1 MSVSLYYLRKFG
13 LSLPLA
19 ISLAIDDIEFLDLFL
34 EDNPKLTNKLSSGK
48 IKRLR
53 DYFIKFLP
61 CLSKSTDIF
70 DDVCMLEC
78 VDCEGKD
85 DYYKGIRLKIFKKT
99 QSISEFNRLFETL
112 DWEKEGL
119 LGSSKKLKKKIS
131 EYYKILG
138 KTEKQLEVLKWRNFA
153 YFLNNTFVNN
163 SEIETFGL
171 DKQILQILIAD
182 GFLQLDK
189 NGEYTMLA
197 IDSLSFPEVLINTF
211 NLNKNFYD
219 LNKINSQDESQ
230 DDIQDDNQDDN
241 QDDIQ
246 DDNQIDMESVTLEDF
261 LKSDFKNKDYL
272 ILRLKGKTLQE
283 IGDVFGVTRER
294 VRQVLKKI
302 VREMPH
308 INEIDK
314 YRDFFTNYRISK
326 DLFINVFCSNEYIYE
341 LLSLLYKKGTKSL
354 ESDILEGKFDEN
366 AKQFLLDSSGTYLL
380 KNNRKQ
386 LSREYII
393 IDILQRNRNLQ
404 KYFSLDD
411 IFYLYTEEVGNNEKL
426 KIKSTRS
433 LSALLDRYS
442 NIIFSFRE
450 GYRFHGIDCNT
461 EIKQKLVEVF
471 DSIPDGAY
479 DMNWIYEKNPVLMK
493 ELDILNGYEL
503 HFFCKKYKI
512 LSNTVTLGRN
522 PGFVKGKLTKREY
535 ILLEL
540 KKFNGSSLDEFI
552 DYMVRNYGFNGD
564 TLIAYVLSEFT
575 NHIQNRVVYFEQD
588 QYYTQVS
595 ALKESL
601 RDDIYEKNEFY
612 SIVKRDLNLN
622 EVNSELVLNLGFV
635 EKGGIVVKQKYR
647 SGMEA
652 FTTYILS
659 HKIFHVEDKPIFKT
673 TEYYSSIQRLES
685 ELKILKISETSYI
698 NVEHL
703 ENRGFDKKKLLQFIS
718 RINDFTSEGEY
729 FSIISLINNGFSD
742 SLLEDGFELISL
754 DRLISTSNEVR
765 AVSVGFPNL
774 YCRSKTK
781 RNLNEFLIDELLK
794 CESANLEDFTDDIN
808 SKYGLNLDE
817 YSVRMKL
824 VEEGAYYSDILNKA
838 YILKEEYLDEVYG
851 K

>member
-19 ISLAIDDIEFLDLFL
+19 ISLAIDDVEFLDLFL
-34 EDNPKLTNKLSSGK
+34 EDNPKLTNKFSSGK
-48 IKRLR
+48 IKKLK
-53 DYFIKFLP
+53 DYFINSLP
-61 CLSKSTDIF
+61 LLSKSTDIF
-70 DDVCMLEC
+70 DDVCMLDC
-78 VDCEGKD
+78 VDYEEKD
-85 DYYKGIRLKIFKKT
+85 SDYKGIRLKIFKRT
-99 QSISEFNRLFETL
+99 QSISEFNRLFETV

-119 LGSSKKLKKKIS
+119 LDSSKKLKKKIS
-131 EYYKILG
+131 EYYEILG
-138 KTEKQLEVLKWRNFA
+138 KTENQLEMLKWKNFT

-163 SEIETFGL
+163 SEIETLGL
-171 DKQILQILIAD
+171 DKQILQVLIAD

-219 LNKINSQDESQ
+219 LNKINSQDDS
-230 DDIQDDNQDDN
+230 
-241 QDDIQ
+241 Q

-294 VRQVLKKI
+294 VRQKLQKI
-302 VREMPH
+302 ARDIPR
-308 INEIDK
+308 INEIER
-314 YRDFFTNYRISK
+314 YREFFTNYRISK
-326 DLFINVFCSNEYIYE
+326 DLFINVFCSNEYVYE
-341 LLSLLYKKGTKSL
+341 LLSLLYKKGTESL
-354 ESDILEGKFDEN
+354 ESDILEGKFDED
-366 AKQFLLDSSGTYLL
+366 AKQFLLESSGTYLL
-380 KNNRKQ
+380 NNNRKK

-393 IDILQRNRNLQ
+393 IDILQRNKKLQ

-450 GYRFHGIDCNT
+450 GYRFHGIDYNN
-461 EIKQKLVEVF
+461 EIRQKLVEVF
-471 DSIPDGAY
+471 DLIADGAY

-564 TLIAYVLSEFT
+564 TLTAYVLSEFT

-612 SIVKRDLNLN
+612 SIVRRDLNLN
-622 EVNSELVLNLGFV
+622 EINSELVLNLGFV
-635 EKGGIVVKQKYR
+635 EKGGIIVKQKYR

-659 HKIFHVEDKPIFKT
+659 HKIFHVGDKPIFRT
-673 TEYYSSIQRLES
+673 NEYYSSIQRLES
-685 ELKILKISETSYI
+685 ELQILKISETSYI

-718 RINDFTSEGEY
+718 RVIDFTSDGEY

-754 DRLISTSNEVR
+754 DRLISTSDEVK
-765 AVSVGFPNL
+765 AVSVGFPNI

-781 RNLNEFLIDELLK
+781 KNLNEFLIDELLK

-817 YSVRMKL
+817 YSVRVKL
-824 VEEGAYYSDILNKA
+824 VEEGAYYSDILNKV

>member
-19 ISLAIDDIEFLDLFL
+19 ISLAIDDVEFLDLFL
-34 EDNPKLTNKLSSGK
+34 EDNPKLTNKFSSSK
-48 IKRLR
+48 IKKLR

-78 VDCEGKD
+78 VDYEEKD
-85 DYYKGIRLKIFKKT
+85 GYYKGIRLKIFKKT
-99 QSISEFNRLFETL
+99 QSISEFNRLFETV

-119 LGSSKKLKKKIS
+119 LDSSKKLKKKIS

-163 SEIETFGL
+163 SEIETLGL
-171 DKQILQILIAD
+171 DNQILQILIAD

-219 LNKINSQDESQ
+219 LNKTNSQDESQ
-230 DDIQDDNQDDN
+230 DDK
-241 QDDIQ
+241 
-246 DDNQIDMESVTLEDF
+246 QIDIESVTLEDF

-272 ILRLKGKTLQE
+272 ILRIKGKTLQE

-308 INEIDK
+308 INEIER

-326 DLFINVFCSNEYIYE
+326 DLFINVIYSDGRVYE

-366 AKQFLLDSSGTYLL
+366 AKQSLLDSSGTYLL

-411 IFYLYTEEVGNNEKL
+411 IFYLYTEEIGNNEKL
-426 KIKSTRS
+426 KIKSTKS

-450 GYRFHGIDCNT
+450 GYRFHGVDYNP

-471 DSIPDGAY
+471 DSISDGAY
-479 DMNWIYEKNPVLMK
+479 DMNWIYKKNPVLMK

-512 LSNTVTLGRN
+512 LSNAVTLGRN

-552 DYMVRNYGFNGD
+552 DYMISHYGFNSD
-564 TLIAYVLSEFT
+564 TLTAYVLSEFT
-575 NHIQNRVVYFEQD
+575 NHIQNRVVYFEQN
-588 QYYTQVS
+588 QYYTQAS
-595 ALKESL
+595 ALKENL
-601 RDDIYEKNEFY
+601 RDEIYEKNEFY
-612 SIVKRDLNLN
+612 SIVKRNLNLT
-622 EVNSELVLNLGFV
+622 EVNSTLILNLGFV

-647 SGMEA
+647 SAMEA

-673 TEYYSSIQRLES
+673 NEYYSSIQRLES

-718 RINDFTSEGEY
+718 RVVDFTSDGEY

-754 DRLISTSNEVR
+754 DRLISTSDEVK
-765 AVSVGFPNL
+765 AVSVGFPNI

-781 RNLNEFLIDELLK
+781 KNLNEFLIDELLK

>member
-19 ISLAIDDIEFLDLFL
+19 ISLAIDDVEFLDLFL
-34 EDNPKLTNKLSSGK
+34 EDNPKLTNKFSSSK
-48 IKRLR
+48 IKKLR

-78 VDCEGKD
+78 VDYEEKD
-85 DYYKGIRLKIFKKT
+85 GYYKGIRLKIFKKT
-99 QSISEFNRLFETL
+99 QSISEFNRLFETV

-119 LGSSKKLKKKIS
+119 LDSSKKLKKKIS

-163 SEIETFGL
+163 SEIETLGL
-171 DKQILQILIAD
+171 DNQILQILIAD

-219 LNKINSQDESQ
+219 LNKTNSQDESQ
-230 DDIQDDNQDDN
+230 DDK
-241 QDDIQ
+241 
-246 DDNQIDMESVTLEDF
+246 QIDIESVTLEDF

-272 ILRLKGKTLQE
+272 ILRIKGKTLQE

-308 INEIDK
+308 INEIER

-326 DLFINVFCSNEYIYE
+326 DLFINVIYSDGRVYE

-366 AKQFLLDSSGTYLL
+366 AKQSLLDSSGTYLL

-411 IFYLYTEEVGNNEKL
+411 IFYLYTEEIGNNEKL
-426 KIKSTRS
+426 KIKSTKS

-450 GYRFHGIDCNT
+450 GYRFHGVDYNP

-471 DSIPDGAY
+471 DSISDGAY
-479 DMNWIYEKNPVLMK
+479 DMNWIYKKNPVLMK

-512 LSNTVTLGRN
+512 LSNAVTLGRN

-552 DYMVRNYGFNGD
+552 DYMISHYGFNSD
-564 TLIAYVLSEFT
+564 TLTAYVLSEFT
-575 NHIQNRVVYFEQD
+575 NHIQNRVVYFEQN
-588 QYYTQVS
+588 QYYTQAS
-595 ALKESL
+595 ALKENL
-601 RDDIYEKNEFY
+601 RDEIYEKNEFY
-612 SIVKRDLNLN
+612 SIVKRNLNLT
-622 EVNSELVLNLGFV
+622 EVNSKLILNLGFV
-635 EKGGIVVKQKYR
+635 EKGGIVIKQKYR
-647 SGMEA
+647 SAM
-652 FTTYILS
+652 
-659 HKIFHVEDKPIFKT
+659 
-673 TEYYSSIQRLES
+673 
-685 ELKILKISETSYI
+685 
-698 NVEHL
+698 
-703 ENRGFDKKKLLQFIS
+703 
-718 RINDFTSEGEY
+718 
-729 FSIISLINNGFSD
+729 
-742 SLLEDGFELISL
+742 
-754 DRLISTSNEVR
+754 
-765 AVSVGFPNL
+765 
-774 YCRSKTK
+774 
-781 RNLNEFLIDELLK
+781 
-794 CESANLEDFTDDIN
+794 
-808 SKYGLNLDE
+808 
-817 YSVRMKL
+817 
-824 VEEGAYYSDILNKA
+824 
-838 YILKEEYLDEVYG
+838 
-851 K
+851 

>member
-19 ISLAIDDIEFLDLFL
+19 ISLAIDDVEFLDLFL
-34 EDNPKLTNKLSSGK
+34 EDNPKLTNKFSSSK
-48 IKRLR
+48 IKKLR

-78 VDCEGKD
+78 VDYEEKD
-85 DYYKGIRLKIFKKT
+85 GYYKGIRLKIFKKT
-99 QSISEFNRLFETL
+99 QSISEFNRLFETV

-119 LGSSKKLKKKIS
+119 LDSSKKLKKKIS

-163 SEIETFGL
+163 SEIETLGL
-171 DKQILQILIAD
+171 DNQILQILIAD

-219 LNKINSQDESQ
+219 LNKTNSQDESQ
-230 DDIQDDNQDDN
+230 DDK
-241 QDDIQ
+241 
-246 DDNQIDMESVTLEDF
+246 QIDIESVTLEDF

-272 ILRLKGKTLQE
+272 ILRIKGKTLQE

-308 INEIDK
+308 INEIER

-326 DLFINVFCSNEYIYE
+326 DLFINVIYSDGRVYE

-366 AKQFLLDSSGTYLL
+366 AKQSLLDSSGTYLL

-411 IFYLYTEEVGNNEKL
+411 IFYLYTEEIGNNEKL
-426 KIKSTRS
+426 KIKSTKS

-450 GYRFHGIDCNT
+450 GYRFHGVDYNP

-471 DSIPDGAY
+471 DSISDGAY
-479 DMNWIYEKNPVLMK
+479 DMNWIYKKNPVLMK

-512 LSNTVTLGRN
+512 LSNAVTLGRN

-552 DYMVRNYGFNGD
+552 DYMISHYGFNSD
-564 TLIAYVLSEFT
+564 TLTAYVLSEFT
-575 NHIQNRVVYFEQD
+575 NHIQNRVVYFEQN
-588 QYYTQVS
+588 QYYTQAS
-595 ALKESL
+595 ALKENL
-601 RDDIYEKNEFY
+601 RDEIYEKNEFY
-612 SIVKRDLNLN
+612 SIVKRNLNLT
-622 EVNSELVLNLGFV
+622 EVNSKLILNLGFV

-647 SGMEA
+647 SAMEA

-673 TEYYSSIQRLES
+673 NEYYSSIQRLES

-718 RINDFTSEGEY
+718 RVVDFTSDGEY

-754 DRLISTSNEVR
+754 DRLISTSDEVK
-765 AVSVGFPNL
+765 AVSVGFPNI

-781 RNLNEFLIDELLK
+781 KNLNEFLIDELLK

>member
-308 INEIDK
+308 INEIEK

>member
-19 ISLAIDDIEFLDLFL
+19 ISLAIDDVEFLDLFL
-34 EDNPKLTNKLSSGK
+34 EDNPKLTNKFSSGK

-230 DDIQDDNQDDN
+230 DDNQDDN

-308 INEIDK
+308 INEIEK

-326 DLFINVFCSNEYIYE
+326 ELFINVFCSNEYIYE

-652 FTTYILS
+652 ITTYILS

-718 RINDFTSEGEY
+718 RIIDFTSDGEY
-729 FSIISLINNGFSD
+729 FSIISLINNGFND

-754 DRLISTSNEVR
+754 DRLISTSDEVR

-781 RNLNEFLIDELLK
+781 RNLNDFLIDELLK

-808 SKYGLNLDE
+808 AKYGLNLDE

>member
-19 ISLAIDDIEFLDLFL
+19 ISLAIDDVEFLDLFL
-34 EDNPKLTNKLSSGK
+34 EDNPKLTNKFSSSK
-48 IKRLR
+48 IKKLR

-78 VDCEGKD
+78 VDYEEKD
-85 DYYKGIRLKIFKKT
+85 GYYKGIRLKIFKKT
-99 QSISEFNRLFETL
+99 QSISEFNRLFETV

-119 LGSSKKLKKKIS
+119 LDSSKKLKKKIS

-163 SEIETFGL
+163 SEIETLGL
-171 DKQILQILIAD
+171 DNQILQILIAD

-219 LNKINSQDESQ
+219 LNKTNSQDESQ
-230 DDIQDDNQDDN
+230 DDK
-241 QDDIQ
+241 
-246 DDNQIDMESVTLEDF
+246 QIDIESVTLEDF

-272 ILRLKGKTLQE
+272 ILRIKGKTLQE

-308 INEIDK
+308 INEIER

-326 DLFINVFCSNEYIYE
+326 DLFINVIYSDGRVYE

-366 AKQFLLDSSGTYLL
+366 AKQSLLDSSGTYLL

-411 IFYLYTEEVGNNEKL
+411 IFYLYTEEIGNNEKL
-426 KIKSTRS
+426 KIKSTKS

-450 GYRFHGIDCNT
+450 GYRFHGVDYNP

-471 DSIPDGAY
+471 DSISDGAY
-479 DMNWIYEKNPVLMK
+479 DMNWIYKKNPVLMK

-512 LSNTVTLGRN
+512 LSNAVTLGRN

-552 DYMVRNYGFNGD
+552 DYMISHYGFNSD
-564 TLIAYVLSEFT
+564 TLTAYVLSEFT
-575 NHIQNRVVYFEQD
+575 NHIQNRVVYFEQN
-588 QYYTQVS
+588 QYYTQAS
-595 ALKESL
+595 ALKENL
-601 RDDIYEKNEFY
+601 RDEIYEKNEFY
-612 SIVKRDLNLN
+612 SIVKRNLNLT
-622 EVNSELVLNLGFV
+622 EVNSKLILNLGFV

-647 SGMEA
+647 SAMEA

-673 TEYYSSIQRLES
+673 NEYYSSIQRLES

-718 RINDFTSEGEY
+718 RVVDFTSDGEY

-754 DRLISTSNEVR
+754 DRLISTSDEVK
-765 AVSVGFPNL
+765 AVSVGFPNI

-781 RNLNEFLIDELLK
+781 KNLNEFLIDELLK

-824 VEEGAYYSDILNKA
+824 VEEGAYYSDRLNKA

>member
-19 ISLAIDDIEFLDLFL
+19 ISLAIDDVEFLDLFL
-34 EDNPKLTNKLSSGK
+34 EDNPKLTNKFSSGK
-48 IKRLR
+48 IKKLK
-53 DYFIKFLP
+53 DYFINSLP
-61 CLSKSTDIF
+61 LLSKSTDIF
-70 DDVCMLEC
+70 DDVCMLDC
-78 VDCEGKD
+78 VDYEEKD
-85 DYYKGIRLKIFKKT
+85 SDYKGIRLKIFKRT
-99 QSISEFNRLFETL
+99 QSISEFNRLFETV

-119 LGSSKKLKKKIS
+119 LDSSKKLKKKIS
-131 EYYKILG
+131 EYYEILG
-138 KTEKQLEVLKWRNFA
+138 KTENQLEMLKWKNFT

-163 SEIETFGL
+163 SEIETLGL
-171 DKQILQILIAD
+171 DKQILQVLIAD

-219 LNKINSQDESQ
+219 LNKINSQDDS
-230 DDIQDDNQDDN
+230 
-241 QDDIQ
+241 Q

-294 VRQVLKKI
+294 VRQKLQKI
-302 VREMPH
+302 ARDIPR
-308 INEIDK
+308 INEIER
-314 YRDFFTNYRISK
+314 YREFFTNYRISK
-326 DLFINVFCSNEYIYE
+326 DLFINVFCSNEYVYE
-341 LLSLLYKKGTKSL
+341 LLSLLYKKGTESL
-354 ESDILEGKFDEN
+354 ESDILEGKFDED
-366 AKQFLLDSSGTYLL
+366 AKQFLLESSGTYLL
-380 KNNRKQ
+380 NNNRKK

-393 IDILQRNRNLQ
+393 IDILQRNKKLQ

-450 GYRFHGIDCNT
+450 GYRFHGIDYNN
-461 EIKQKLVEVF
+461 EIRQKLVEVF
-471 DSIPDGAY
+471 DLIADGAY

-564 TLIAYVLSEFT
+564 TLTAYVLSEFT

-612 SIVKRDLNLN
+612 SIVRRNLNLN
-622 EVNSELVLNLGFV
+622 EINSELVLNLGFV
-635 EKGGIVVKQKYR
+635 EKGGIIVKQKYR

-659 HKIFHVEDKPIFKT
+659 HKIFHVGDKPIFRT
-673 TEYYSSIQRLES
+673 NEYYSSIQRLES
-685 ELKILKISETSYI
+685 ELQILKISETSYI

-718 RINDFTSEGEY
+718 RVIDFTSDGEY

-754 DRLISTSNEVR
+754 DRLISTSDEVK
-765 AVSVGFPNL
+765 AVSVGFPNI

-781 RNLNEFLIDELLK
+781 KNLNEFLIDELLK

-817 YSVRMKL
+817 YSVRVKL
-824 VEEGAYYSDILNKA
+824 VEEGAYYSDILNKV

>member
-19 ISLAIDDIEFLDLFL
+19 ISLAIDDVEFLDLFL
-34 EDNPKLTNKLSSGK
+34 EDNPKLTNKFSSSK
-48 IKRLR
+48 IKKLR

-78 VDCEGKD
+78 VDYEEKD
-85 DYYKGIRLKIFKKT
+85 GYYKGIRLKIIKKT
-99 QSISEFNRLFETL
+99 QSISEFNRLFETV

-119 LGSSKKLKKKIS
+119 LDSSKKLKKKIS

-163 SEIETFGL
+163 SEIETLGL
-171 DKQILQILIAD
+171 DNQILQILIAD

-219 LNKINSQDESQ
+219 LNKTNSQDESQ
-230 DDIQDDNQDDN
+230 DDK
-241 QDDIQ
+241 
-246 DDNQIDMESVTLEDF
+246 QIDIESVTLEDF

-272 ILRLKGKTLQE
+272 ILRIKGKTLQE

-308 INEIDK
+308 INEIER

-326 DLFINVFCSNEYIYE
+326 DLFINVIYSDGRVYE

-366 AKQFLLDSSGTYLL
+366 AKQSLLDSSGTYLL

-411 IFYLYTEEVGNNEKL
+411 IFYLYTEEIGNNEKL
-426 KIKSTRS
+426 KIKSTKS

-450 GYRFHGIDCNT
+450 GYRFHGVDYNP

-471 DSIPDGAY
+471 DSISDGAY
-479 DMNWIYEKNPVLMK
+479 DMNWIYKKNPVLMK

-512 LSNTVTLGRN
+512 LSNAVTLGRN

-552 DYMVRNYGFNGD
+552 DYMISHYGFNSD
-564 TLIAYVLSEFT
+564 TLTAYVLSEFT
-575 NHIQNRVVYFEQD
+575 NHIQNRVVYFEQN
-588 QYYTQVS
+588 QYYTQAS
-595 ALKESL
+595 ALKENL
-601 RDDIYEKNEFY
+601 RDEIYEKNEFY
-612 SIVKRDLNLN
+612 SIVKRNLNLT
-622 EVNSELVLNLGFV
+622 EVNSKLILNLGFV

-647 SGMEA
+647 SAMEA

-673 TEYYSSIQRLES
+673 NEYYSSIQRLES

-718 RINDFTSEGEY
+718 RVVDFTSDGEY

-754 DRLISTSNEVR
+754 DRLISTSDEVK
-765 AVSVGFPNL
+765 AVSVGFPNI

-781 RNLNEFLIDELLK
+781 KNLNEFLIDELLK

>member
-19 ISLAIDDIEFLDLFL
+19 ISLAIDDVEFLDLFL
-34 EDNPKLTNKLSSGK
+34 EDNPKLTKKFSSNK
-48 IKRLR
+48 IKKLK
-53 DYFIKFLP
+53 DYFINSLP
-61 CLSKSTDIF
+61 PLSKSTDIF
-70 DDVCMLEC
+70 DDVCMLDC
-78 VDCEGKD
+78 VDYEEKD
-85 DYYKGIRLKIFKKT
+85 SDYKGIRLKIFKRT
-99 QSISEFNRLFETL
+99 QSISEFNRLFETV

-119 LGSSKKLKKKIS
+119 LDSSKKLKKKIS

-138 KTEKQLEVLKWRNFA
+138 KTENQLEMLKWKNFA

-163 SEIETFGL
+163 SEIERFGL
-171 DKQILQILIAD
+171 DKQILQVLIAD
-182 GFLQLDK
+182 GYLQFDQ

-197 IDSLSFPEVLINTF
+197 VDNLSFSEVLINTF

-219 LNKINSQDESQ
+219 LNKINSR
-230 DDIQDDNQDDN
+230 DDS
-241 QDDIQ
+241 Q
-246 DDNQIDMESVTLEDF
+246 DDNQIDMDSVTLEDF

-272 ILRLKGKTLQE
+272 ILRLQGKTLQE

-302 VREMPH
+302 VREIPH
-308 INEIDK
+308 INEIEK

-354 ESDILEGKFDEN
+354 ESDILEDKFDEN

-411 IFYLYTEEVGNNEKL
+411 IFYLYTEEIGNNEKL

-450 GYRFHGIDCNT
+450 GYRFHGIDYNP

-471 DSIPDGAY
+471 DSIVDGAY

-552 DYMVRNYGFNGD
+552 DYMVSNYGFNGD

-575 NHIQNRVVYFEQD
+575 NHIQNRVVYFEQN
-588 QYYTQVS
+588 QNYTQVS

-601 RDDIYEKNEFY
+601 RDEIYEKNEFY
-612 SIVKRDLNLN
+612 SIVKRNLNLT

-635 EKGGIVVKQKYR
+635 EKGGIIVRQKYR

-652 FTTYILS
+652 FTAYILS

-703 ENRGFDKKKLLQFIS
+703 ENRGFDKKKFLQFIS
-718 RINDFTSEGEY
+718 RIIDFTRDGEY

-742 SLLEDGFELISL
+742 SLLEEGFELISL
-754 DRLISTSNEVR
+754 DRLISTSDEVKT
-765 AVSVGFPNL
+765 VSVGFPNL

-781 RNLNEFLIDELLK
+781 KNLNEFLIDELLK

-817 YSVRMKL
+817 YIVRMKL

>member
-19 ISLAIDDIEFLDLFL
+19 ISLAIDDVEFLDLFL
-34 EDNPKLTNKLSSGK
+34 EDNPKLTNKFSSGK
-48 IKRLR
+48 IKKLK
-53 DYFIKFLP
+53 DYFINSLP
-61 CLSKSTDIF
+61 LLSKSTDIF
-70 DDVCMLEC
+70 DDVCMLDC
-78 VDCEGKD
+78 VDYEEKD
-85 DYYKGIRLKIFKKT
+85 SDYKGIRLKIFKRT
-99 QSISEFNRLFETL
+99 QSISEFNRLFETV

-119 LGSSKKLKKKIS
+119 LDSSKKLKKKIS
-131 EYYKILG
+131 EYYEILG
-138 KTEKQLEVLKWRNFA
+138 KTENQLEMLKWKNFT

-163 SEIETFGL
+163 SEIETLGL
-171 DKQILQILIAD
+171 DKQILQVLIAD

-219 LNKINSQDESQ
+219 LNKINSQDDS
-230 DDIQDDNQDDN
+230 
-241 QDDIQ
+241 Q

-294 VRQVLKKI
+294 VRQKLQKI
-302 VREMPH
+302 ARDIPR
-308 INEIDK
+308 INEIER
-314 YRDFFTNYRISK
+314 YREFFTNYRISK
-326 DLFINVFCSNEYIYE
+326 DLFINVFCSNEYVYE
-341 LLSLLYKKGTKSL
+341 LLSLLYKKGTESL
-354 ESDILEGKFDEN
+354 ESDILEGKFDED

-380 KNNRKQ
+380 KNNRKK

-393 IDILQRNRNLQ
+393 IDILQRNKKLQ

-450 GYRFHGIDCNT
+450 GYRFHGIDYNN
-461 EIKQKLVEVF
+461 EIRQKLVEVF
-471 DSIPDGAY
+471 DLIADGAY

-564 TLIAYVLSEFT
+564 TLTAYVLSEFT

-612 SIVKRDLNLN
+612 SIVRRDLNLN
-622 EVNSELVLNLGFV
+622 EINSELVLNLGFV
-635 EKGGIVVKQKYR
+635 EKGGIIVKQKYR

-659 HKIFHVEDKPIFKT
+659 HKIFHVGDKPIFRT
-673 TEYYSSIQRLES
+673 NEYYSSIQRLES
-685 ELKILKISETSYI
+685 ELQILKISETSYI

-718 RINDFTSEGEY
+718 RVIDFTSDGEY

-754 DRLISTSNEVR
+754 DRLISTSDEVK
-765 AVSVGFPNL
+765 AVSVGFPNI

-781 RNLNEFLIDELLK
+781 KNLNEFLIDELLK

-817 YSVRMKL
+817 YSVRVKL
-824 VEEGAYYSDILNKA
+824 VEEGAYYSDILNKV

>member
-1 MSVSLYYLRKFG
+1 MSISIYYLRRFG
-13 LSLPLA
+13 MRF
-19 ISLAIDDIEFLDLFL
+19 SLASSLASDDIELLDLFL
-34 EDNPKLTNKLSSGK
+34 EKNNKLSNVFSKQK
-48 IKRLR
+48 IKKLR
-53 DYFIKFLP
+53 GFLFESLP
-61 CLSKSTDIF
+61 ELSQFVDIF
-70 DDVCMLEC
+70 DDIFILEC
-78 VDCEGKD
+78 CGKEL
-85 DYYKGIRLKIFKKT
+85 GNGKIYQRT
-99 QSISEFNRLFETL
+99 HSISDATRLLEL
-112 DWEKEGL
+112 VDWKNEGL
-119 LGSSKKLKKKIS
+119 LSASKKLR
-131 EYYKILG
+131 
-138 KTEKQLEVLKWRNFA
+138 KQLSECSNILKQFNNQLEITRWNHFT
-153 YFLNNTFVNN
+153 YFLKNTFIENSHIENN
-163 SEIETFGL
+163 GL
-171 DKQILQILIAD
+171 DFRVIQQLITEGYLESD
-182 GFLQLDK
+182 QSSK
-189 NGEYTMLA
+189 YTMLA
-197 IDSLSFPEVLINTF
+197 IDNLAFHVELINRF
-211 NLNKNFYD
+211 NLNQKFYH
-219 LNKINSQDESQ
+219 LHKINESK
-230 DDIQDDNQDDN
+230 I
-241 QDDIQ
+241 
-246 DDNQIDMESVTLEDF
+246 IDKKVEEVSIDLEDY
-261 LKSDFKNKDYL
+261 LARDFKYKDYL
-272 ILRLKGKTLQE
+272 ILRMQGKTLQE
-283 IGDVFGVTRER
+283 IGDVYGISRER
-294 VRQVLKKI
+294 VRQVIQKI
-302 VREMPH
+302 VEKMPY
-308 INEIDK
+308 INEVEK
-314 YRDFFTNYRISK
+314 YHEFYTNYSISK
-326 DLFINVFCSNEYIYE
+326 NQFINVFCPDGRIYE
-341 LLSLLYKKGTKSL
+341 LLSLLYKKGIKDL
-354 ESDILEGKFDEN
+354 KSDILEGKFDEN
-366 AKQFLLDSSGTYLL
+366 AKQFMLNSSGTYLL
-380 KNNRKQ
+380 KNNKKK

-393 IDILQRNRNLQ
+393 IDILQRNQKLQ
-404 KYFSLDD
+404 KYFTLDD
-411 IFYLYTEEVGNNEKL
+411 IFYLYAEEVSNNEKL
-426 KIKSTRS
+426 KIKSPRS

-479 DMNWIYEKNPVLMK
+479 DMNWIYENNPVLMK

-503 HFFCKKYKI
+503 HFFCKKNEI

-612 SIVKRDLNLN
+612 SIVRRNLNLN
-622 EVNSELVLNLGFV
+622 EINSELVLNLGFV
-635 EKGGIVVKQKYR
+635 EKGGIIVRQKYR

-659 HKIFHVEDKPIFKT
+659 HKIFHVGDKPIFRT
-673 TEYYSSIQRLES
+673 NEYYNSIQRLES
-685 ELKILKISETSYI
+685 ELQILKISETSYI
-698 NVEHL
+698 NVAHL

-718 RINDFTSEGEY
+718 RVIDFTSDGEY

-754 DRLISTSNEVR
+754 DRLISTSDEVR
-765 AVSVGFPNL
+765 TVSIGFPNV

-781 RNLNEFLIDELLK
+781 KNLNEFLIDELFK

-808 SKYGLNLDE
+808 SKYGLDLDE
-817 YSVRMKL
+817 YSVRMRL
-824 VEEGAYYSDILNKA
+824 IEGGAYYSDILNKA

>member
-19 ISLAIDDIEFLDLFL
+19 ISLAIDDVEFLDLFL
-34 EDNPKLTNKLSSGK
+34 EDNPKLTKKFSSNK
-48 IKRLR
+48 IKKLK
-53 DYFIKFLP
+53 DYFINSLP
-61 CLSKSTDIF
+61 PLSKSTDIF
-70 DDVCMLEC
+70 DDVCMLDC
-78 VDCEGKD
+78 VDYEEKD
-85 DYYKGIRLKIFKKT
+85 SDYKGIRLKIFKRT
-99 QSISEFNRLFETL
+99 QSISEFNRLFETV

-119 LGSSKKLKKKIS
+119 LDSYKKLKKKIS

-219 LNKINSQDESQ
+219 LNKINSQDDSQDNSQ
-230 DDIQDDNQDDN
+230 DDS
-241 QDDIQ
+241 Q

-283 IGDVFGVTRER
+283 IGVVFGVTRER
-294 VRQVLKKI
+294 VRQKLQKI
-302 VREMPH
+302 ARDIPR
-308 INEIDK
+308 INEIER
-314 YRDFFTNYRISK
+314 YREFFTNYRISK
-326 DLFINVFCSNEYIYE
+326 DLFINVFCSNEYVYE
-341 LLSLLYKKGTKSL
+341 LLSLLYKKGTESL
-354 ESDILEGKFDEN
+354 ESDILEGKFDED

-393 IDILQRNRNLQ
+393 IDILQRNKKLQ

-450 GYRFHGIDCNT
+450 GYRFHGIDYNN
-461 EIKQKLVEVF
+461 EIRQKLVEVF
-471 DSIPDGAY
+471 DLIADGAY

-512 LSNTVTLGRN
+512 LSNTITLGRN

-564 TLIAYVLSEFT
+564 TLTAYVLSEFT

-612 SIVKRDLNLN
+612 SIVRRDLNLN
-622 EVNSELVLNLGFV
+622 EINSELVLNLGFV

-659 HKIFHVEDKPIFKT
+659 HKIFHVGDKPIFKT
-673 TEYYSSIQRLES
+673 NEYYSSIQRLES

-718 RINDFTSEGEY
+718 RVIDFTSDGEY
-729 FSIISLINNGFSD
+729 FSIISLINKGFSD

-754 DRLISTSNEVR
+754 DRLISTSDEVK
-765 AVSVGFPNL
+765 AVSVGFPNI

-781 RNLNEFLIDELLK
+781 KNLNEFLIDELLK

-817 YSVRMKL
+817 YSVRVKL

>member
-230 DDIQDDNQDDN
+230 DDNQDDN

-308 INEIDK
+308 INEIEK

>member
-19 ISLAIDDIEFLDLFL
+19 ISLAIDDVEFLDLFL
-34 EDNPKLTNKLSSGK
+34 EDNPKLTKKFSSNK
-48 IKRLR
+48 IKKLK
-53 DYFIKFLP
+53 DYFINSLP
-61 CLSKSTDIF
+61 PLSKSTDIF
-70 DDVCMLEC
+70 DDVCMLDC
-78 VDCEGKD
+78 VDYEEKD
-85 DYYKGIRLKIFKKT
+85 SDYKGIRLKIFKRT
-99 QSISEFNRLFETL
+99 QSISEFNRLFETV

-119 LGSSKKLKKKIS
+119 LDSYKKLKKKIS

-138 KTEKQLEVLKWRNFA
+138 KTEKQLEVLKWRNFD

-219 LNKINSQDESQ
+219 LNKINSQDDSQDNSQ
-230 DDIQDDNQDDN
+230 DDS
-241 QDDIQ
+241 Q

-283 IGDVFGVTRER
+283 IGVVFGVTRER
-294 VRQVLKKI
+294 VRQKLQKI
-302 VREMPH
+302 ARDIPR
-308 INEIDK
+308 INEIER
-314 YRDFFTNYRISK
+314 YREFFTNYRISK
-326 DLFINVFCSNEYIYE
+326 DLFINVFCSNEYVYE
-341 LLSLLYKKGTKSL
+341 LLSLLYKKGTESL
-354 ESDILEGKFDEN
+354 ESDILEGKFDED

-393 IDILQRNRNLQ
+393 IDILQRNKKLQ

-450 GYRFHGIDCNT
+450 GYRFHGIDYNN
-461 EIKQKLVEVF
+461 EIRQKLVEVF
-471 DSIPDGAY
+471 DLIADGAY

-512 LSNTVTLGRN
+512 LSNTITLGRN

-564 TLIAYVLSEFT
+564 TLTAYVLSEFT

-612 SIVKRDLNLN
+612 SIVRRDLNLN
-622 EVNSELVLNLGFV
+622 EINSELVLNLGFV

-659 HKIFHVEDKPIFKT
+659 HKIFHVGDKPIFKT
-673 TEYYSSIQRLES
+673 NEYYSSIQRLES

-718 RINDFTSEGEY
+718 RVIDFTSDGEY
-729 FSIISLINNGFSD
+729 FSIISLINKGFSD

-754 DRLISTSNEVR
+754 DRLISTSDEVK
-765 AVSVGFPNL
+765 AVSVGFPNI

-781 RNLNEFLIDELLK
+781 KNLNEFLIDELLK

-817 YSVRMKL
+817 YSVRVKL

>member
-19 ISLAIDDIEFLDLFL
+19 ISLAIDDVEFLDLFL
-34 EDNPKLTNKLSSGK
+34 EDNPKLTNKFSSGK
-48 IKRLR
+48 IKKLK
-53 DYFIKFLP
+53 DYFINSLP
-61 CLSKSTDIF
+61 LLSKSTDIF
-70 DDVCMLEC
+70 DDVCMLDC
-78 VDCEGKD
+78 VDYEEKD
-85 DYYKGIRLKIFKKT
+85 SDYKGIRLKIFKRT
-99 QSISEFNRLFETL
+99 QSISEFNRLFETV

-119 LGSSKKLKKKIS
+119 LDSSKKLKKKIS
-131 EYYKILG
+131 EYYEILG
-138 KTEKQLEVLKWRNFA
+138 KTENQLEMLKWKNFT

-163 SEIETFGL
+163 SEIETLGL
-171 DKQILQILIAD
+171 DKQILQVLIAD

-219 LNKINSQDESQ
+219 LNKINSQDDS
-230 DDIQDDNQDDN
+230 
-241 QDDIQ
+241 Q

-294 VRQVLKKI
+294 VRQKLQKI
-302 VREMPH
+302 ARDIPR
-308 INEIDK
+308 INEIER
-314 YRDFFTNYRISK
+314 YREFFTNYRISK
-326 DLFINVFCSNEYIYE
+326 DLFINVFCSNEYVYE
-341 LLSLLYKKGTKSL
+341 LLSLLYKKGTESL
-354 ESDILEGKFDEN
+354 ESDILEGKFDED

-380 KNNRKQ
+380 KNNRKK

-393 IDILQRNRNLQ
+393 IDILQRNKKLQ

-450 GYRFHGIDCNT
+450 GYRFHGIDYNN
-461 EIKQKLVEVF
+461 EIRQKLVEVF
-471 DSIPDGAY
+471 DLIADGAY

-564 TLIAYVLSEFT
+564 TLTAYVLSEFT

-612 SIVKRDLNLN
+612 SIVRRDLNLN
-622 EVNSELVLNLGFV
+622 EINSELVLNLGFV
-635 EKGGIVVKQKYR
+635 EKGGIIVKQKYR

-659 HKIFHVEDKPIFKT
+659 HKIFRVGDKPIFRT
-673 TEYYSSIQRLES
+673 NEYYSSIQRLES
-685 ELKILKISETSYI
+685 ELQILKISETSYI

-718 RINDFTSEGEY
+718 RVIDFTSDGEY

-754 DRLISTSNEVR
+754 DRLISTSDEVK
-765 AVSVGFPNL
+765 AVSVGFPNI

-781 RNLNEFLIDELLK
+781 KNLNEFLIDELLK

-817 YSVRMKL
+817 YSVRVKL

>member
-19 ISLAIDDIEFLDLFL
+19 ISLAIDDVEFLDLFM
-34 EDNPKLTNKLSSGK
+34 EDNPKLTNKFSRGK
-48 IKRLR
+48 IKKLR
-53 DYFIKFLP
+53 DYFIKSLP
-61 CLSKSTDIF
+61 YLSKSTDIF
-70 DDVCMLEC
+70 DDVCMLEY

-85 DYYKGIRLKIFKKT
+85 DYYKGIRLKIFKIT

-119 LGSSKKLKKKIS
+119 LDSSKKLKKKIS

-138 KTEKQLEVLKWRNFA
+138 KTENQLEVLKWRNFA
-153 YFLNNTFVNN
+153 YFLNNAFVNN

-197 IDSLSFPEVLINTF
+197 IDSLSFPGVLINTF

-219 LNKINSQDESQ
+219 LNKTNNQDDSQ
-230 DDIQDDNQDDN
+230 DDSQDDK
-241 QDDIQ
+241 
-246 DDNQIDMESVTLEDF
+246 QIDIESVTLEDF
-261 LKSDFKNKDYL
+261 LKSDFKNKGYL
-272 ILRLKGKTLQE
+272 ILRIKGKTLQE

-294 VRQVLKKI
+294 VRQVLKNI

-308 INEIDK
+308 INEIER

-326 DLFINVFCSNEYIYE
+326 DLFINVIYSDGRVYE

-380 KNNRKQ
+380 KNDRKK

-393 IDILQRNRNLQ
+393 IDILQRNKNLQ

-433 LSALLDRYS
+433 LSSLLDRYS

-450 GYRFHGIDCNT
+450 GYRFHGIDYNPET
-461 EIKQKLVEVF
+461 KQKLVEVF
-471 DSIPDGAY
+471 ELIADGAY

-552 DYMVRNYGFNGD
+552 DYMISHYGFNSD
-564 TLIAYVLSEFT
+564 SLIAYVLSEFT
-575 NHIQNRVVYFEQD
+575 NHIQNRVVYFEQE
-588 QYYTQVS
+588 QYYAQVS
-595 ALKESL
+595 ALKETL
-601 RDDIYEKNEFY
+601 RDEIYEKNEFY
-612 SIVKRDLNLN
+612 SIVKKNLNLT

-673 TEYYSSIQRLES
+673 NEYYSSIQRLES

-718 RINDFTSEGEY
+718 RVIDFTSEGEY

-754 DRLISTSNEVR
+754 DRLISTSDEVK
-765 AVSVGFPNL
+765 AVSVGFPNI
-774 YCRSKTK
+774 YCRSNTK
-781 RNLNEFLIDELLK
+781 KNLNEFLIDELFK

-817 YSVRMKL
+817 YSVRVKL

>member
-19 ISLAIDDIEFLDLFL
+19 ISLAIDDVEFLDLFL
-34 EDNPKLTNKLSSGK
+34 EDNPKLTNIFSSGK
-48 IKRLR
+48 IKKLR
-53 DYFIKFLP
+53 DYFINSLP

-99 QSISEFNRLFETL
+99 QSISEFNRLFETV

-119 LGSSKKLKKKIS
+119 LDSSKKLKKKIS

-163 SEIETFGL
+163 SEIETLGL

-197 IDSLSFPEVLINTF
+197 IDSLFFPEVLINTF

-219 LNKINSQDESQ
+219 LNKISNQDESQDESQ
-230 DDIQDDNQDDN
+230 DDK
-241 QDDIQ
+241 
-246 DDNQIDMESVTLEDF
+246 QIDMELVTLEDF

-272 ILRLKGKTLQE
+272 ILRLQGKKLQE

-294 VRQVLKKI
+294 ARQVLNKI
-302 VREMPH
+302 VRKMPH
-308 INEIDK
+308 INEIER

-326 DLFINVFCSNEYIYE
+326 DLFINVFCSNEYVYE
-341 LLSLLYKKGTKSL
+341 LLSLLYKKGTESL
-354 ESDILEGKFDEN
+354 ESDILEGKFDED

-380 KNNRKQ
+380 KNNRKK

-393 IDILQRNRNLQ
+393 IDILQRNKNLQ

-450 GYRFHGIDCNT
+450 GYRFHGIDYNN
-461 EIKQKLVEVF
+461 EIRQKLVEVF
-471 DSIPDGAY
+471 DLIADGAY

-512 LSNTVTLGRN
+512 LSNTVALGRN

-552 DYMVRNYGFNGD
+552 NYMVRNYGFNGD

-595 ALKESL
+595 VLKDSL
-601 RDDIYEKNEFY
+601 RDEIYEKNEFY
-612 SIVKRDLNLN
+612 SIVKRNLNLN

-659 HKIFHVEDKPIFKT
+659 HKIFHVGDKPIFKT
-673 TEYYSSIQRLES
+673 NEYYSSIQRLES
-685 ELKILKISETSYI
+685 ELKILKVSDTSYI

-703 ENRGFDKKKLLQFIS
+703 ENRGFDKEKLLQFIS
-718 RINDFTSEGEY
+718 RVIDFTSDGEY
-729 FSIISLINNGFSD
+729 FSIISLINKGFSD

-754 DRLISTSNEVR
+754 DRLISTSDEVK
-765 AVSVGFPNL
+765 AVSVGFPNI

-781 RNLNEFLIDELLK
+781 KNLNEFLIDELLK

-817 YSVRMKL
+817 YSVRVKL

>member
-19 ISLAIDDIEFLDLFL
+19 ISLAIDDVEFLDLFL
-34 EDNPKLTNKLSSGK
+34 EDNPKLTNKFSSSK
-48 IKRLR
+48 IKKLR

-78 VDCEGKD
+78 VDYEEKD
-85 DYYKGIRLKIFKKT
+85 GYYKGIRLKIFKKT
-99 QSISEFNRLFETL
+99 QSISEFNRLFETV

-119 LGSSKKLKKKIS
+119 LDSSKKLKKKIS

-163 SEIETFGL
+163 SEIETLGL
-171 DKQILQILIAD
+171 DNQILQILIAD

-219 LNKINSQDESQ
+219 LNKTNSQDESQ
-230 DDIQDDNQDDN
+230 DDK
-241 QDDIQ
+241 
-246 DDNQIDMESVTLEDF
+246 QIDIESVTLEDF

-272 ILRLKGKTLQE
+272 ILRIKGKTLQE

-308 INEIDK
+308 INEIER

-326 DLFINVFCSNEYIYE
+326 DLFINVIYSDGRVYE

-366 AKQFLLDSSGTYLL
+366 AKQSLLDSSGTYLL

-411 IFYLYTEEVGNNEKL
+411 IFYLYTEEIGNNEKL
-426 KIKSTRS
+426 KIKSTKS

-450 GYRFHGIDCNT
+450 GYRFHGVDYNP

-471 DSIPDGAY
+471 DSISDGAY
-479 DMNWIYEKNPVLMK
+479 DMNWIYKKNPVLMK

-512 LSNTVTLGRN
+512 LSNAVTLGRN

-552 DYMVRNYGFNGD
+552 DYMISHYGFTSD
-564 TLIAYVLSEFT
+564 TLTAYVLSEFT
-575 NHIQNRVVYFEQD
+575 NHIQNRVVYFEQN
-588 QYYTQVS
+588 QYYTQAS
-595 ALKESL
+595 ALKENL
-601 RDDIYEKNEFY
+601 RDEIYEKNEFY
-612 SIVKRDLNLN
+612 SIVKRNLNLT
-622 EVNSELVLNLGFV
+622 EVNSKLILNLGFV

-647 SGMEA
+647 SAMEA

-673 TEYYSSIQRLES
+673 NEYYSSIQRLES

-718 RINDFTSEGEY
+718 RVVDFTSDGEY

-754 DRLISTSNEVR
+754 DRLISTSDEVK
-765 AVSVGFPNL
+765 AVSVGFPNI

-781 RNLNEFLIDELLK
+781 KNLNEFLIDELLK

>member
-19 ISLAIDDIEFLDLFL
+19 ISLAIDDVEFLDLFL
-34 EDNPKLTNKLSSGK
+34 EDNPKLTNKFSSSK
-48 IKRLR
+48 IKKLR

-78 VDCEGKD
+78 VDYEEKD
-85 DYYKGIRLKIFKKT
+85 GYYKGIRLKILKKT
-99 QSISEFNRLFETL
+99 QSISEFNRLFETV

-119 LGSSKKLKKKIS
+119 LDSSKKLKKKIS

-163 SEIETFGL
+163 SEIETLGL
-171 DKQILQILIAD
+171 DNQILQILIAD

-219 LNKINSQDESQ
+219 LNKTNSQDESQ
-230 DDIQDDNQDDN
+230 DDK
-241 QDDIQ
+241 
-246 DDNQIDMESVTLEDF
+246 QIDIESVTLEDF

-272 ILRLKGKTLQE
+272 ILRIKGKTLQE

-308 INEIDK
+308 INEIER

-326 DLFINVFCSNEYIYE
+326 DLFINVIYSDGRVYE

-366 AKQFLLDSSGTYLL
+366 AKQSLLDSSGTYLL

-411 IFYLYTEEVGNNEKL
+411 IFYLYTEEIGNNEKL
-426 KIKSTRS
+426 KIKSTKS

-450 GYRFHGIDCNT
+450 GYRFHGVDYNP

-471 DSIPDGAY
+471 DSISDGAY
-479 DMNWIYEKNPVLMK
+479 DMNWIYKKNPVLMK

-512 LSNTVTLGRN
+512 LSNAVTLGRN

-552 DYMVRNYGFNGD
+552 DYMISHYGFNSD
-564 TLIAYVLSEFT
+564 TLTAYVLSEFT
-575 NHIQNRVVYFEQD
+575 NHIQNRVVYFEQN
-588 QYYTQVS
+588 QYYTQAS
-595 ALKESL
+595 ALKENL
-601 RDDIYEKNEFY
+601 RDEIYEKNEFY
-612 SIVKRDLNLN
+612 SIVKRNLNLT
-622 EVNSELVLNLGFV
+622 EVNSKLILNLGFV

-647 SGMEA
+647 SAMEA

-673 TEYYSSIQRLES
+673 NEYYSSIQRLES

-718 RINDFTSEGEY
+718 RVVDFTSDGEY

-754 DRLISTSNEVR
+754 DRLISTSDEVK
-765 AVSVGFPNL
+765 AVSVGFPNI

-781 RNLNEFLIDELLK
+781 KNLNEFLIDELLK